1 MGIVNLWRKLQ
12 LNKLIS
18 KAVDNPELLKSS
30 KWWKDFIKAFWGIR
44 EVRILLTGYKS
55 YIVAVLAAAVT
66 AAHALGYIDNAT
78 FQNLMAL
85 LGAGAVGTVAAK
97 INRIN
102 SPK

>member
-1 MGIVNLWRKLQ
+1 MGLINLWRKLS
-12 LNKLIS
+12 LNKLVS
-18 KAVDNPELLKSS
+18 QAVNNPELLKSS

-55 YIVAVLAAAVT
+55 YIVAVLAASVT
-66 AAHALGYIDNAT
+66 ALHALGYIDDAL
-78 FQNLMAL
+78 FQTLMGL

-102 SPK
+102 PK

>member
-1 MGIVNLWRKLQ
+1 MGLINLWNKLK
-12 LNKLIS
+12 LNKVIS
-18 KAVDNPELLKSS
+18 KAVEHPELLKDP
-30 KWWKDFIKAFWGIR
+30 KWWKDFIKAFWGVKEIR
-44 EVRILLTGYKS
+44 IVFQGYKS

-66 AAHALGYIDNAT
+66 AAHALGYIDTAT

-102 SPK
+102 PPK